1 MIVGVVNSNKQV
13 SKDVEFVISIKHM
26 YMCYIQVNK
35 RMCVKPGSAPS
46 SLVMDHN
53 NNHCQ
58 TQNEGVSL
66 REGDEGRAVVIM
78 QA

>member
-1 MIVGVVNSNKQV
+1 M
-13 SKDVEFVISIKHM
+13 HM
-26 YMCYIQVNK
+26 RYIQVNK
-35 RMCVKPGSAPS
+35 HMCVKTVSARS
-46 SLVMDHN
+46 SLVMSHN

-58 TQNEGVSL
+58 PQNEGVSF